1 MEEYIFYTAKTGAP
15 REAANFIAEFSSRLN
30 DSPLAATAAG
40 DSPVGKVFYHN
51 PLHDIES
58 LWWICVGKLF
68 RHQVITTII
77 EEGEI
82 KEVELVKKEDFRR
95 QWQVASQIFPSAESN
110 RKRVH
115 FLKYDSVFRD
125 CMSTLSPQLAGI
137 SDLLR
142 QIREQLISCYTL
154 AEASYPH
161 ISEDAFKIEKLTAFS
176 RLFAKAFME
185 AKQFTLRDFPDEW
198 IREYFKSLEDE
209 SPSNAEQRSTTS
221 VKRELDD
228 PFVDGRTSK
237 SQK

>member
-1 MEEYIFYTAKTGAP
+1 MHPSRYLVRP
-15 REAANFIAEFSSRLN
+15 RPRPSPTSSPRSRRMLC
-30 DSPLAATAAG
+30 SRRQC
-40 DSPVGKVFYHN
+40 SRSSSS
-51 PLHDIES
+51 LHLSRFPYDPHPTS
-58 LWWICVGKLF
+58 
-68 RHQVITTII
+68 TII

-125 CMSTLSPQLAGI
+125 CMSTLSLQLAGI